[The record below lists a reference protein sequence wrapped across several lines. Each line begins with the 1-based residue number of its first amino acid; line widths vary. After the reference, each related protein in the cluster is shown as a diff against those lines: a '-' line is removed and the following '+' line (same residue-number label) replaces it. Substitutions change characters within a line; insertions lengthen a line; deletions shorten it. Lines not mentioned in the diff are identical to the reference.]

1 MSRFFVILPRGKR
14 RCLVCTGAQA
24 RIESAQGVQVAPAR
38 YNESVIWHRG
48 KSEMLVDSYV
58 HQGTSVLKQW
68 HNVHRSILN
77 QRDFG

>member
-38 YNESVIWHRG
+38 YNESVIWYRG
-48 KSEMLVDSYV
+48 KKRCLIE
-58 HQGTSVLKQW
+58 
-68 HNVHRSILN
+68 
-77 QRDFG
+77 